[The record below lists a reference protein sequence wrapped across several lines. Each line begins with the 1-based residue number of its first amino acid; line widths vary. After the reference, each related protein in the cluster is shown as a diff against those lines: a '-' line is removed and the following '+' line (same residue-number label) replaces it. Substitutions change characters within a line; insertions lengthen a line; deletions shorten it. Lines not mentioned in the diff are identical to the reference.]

1 MSVTQSNMFD
11 RMASSAIGVRASAN
25 RGNATGLRLSGDRLR
40 ADVAAFGLAVGRKVK
55 QLFSR
60 KPQTLALD
68 YGSKVLR
75 FPSPHE
81 FEFALCA
88 RVAPPAARVAEWEHL
103 TLFELRRMATDIRK
117 LEHRY
122 AQVMTAALERGRS
135 LGRLFAKL
143 DAKAFSSDHDWRS
156 IISALSES
164 DDARL
169 DAYRQVALA
178 KYMQYLRNRQAV
190 IQHLYT
196 SRTMDAESP
205 VTAVASGSI
214 TQYSG
219 DDAAPQNLHETAI
232 FDFTDPNVAAAAGDA
247 MWLLPRG
254 ESIGITLAGHV
265 AVDVALANYAFTLE
279 TSPLGTALKDLERG
293 IHYDLRRGRNTI
305 GRDRSCDIVVDLNYK
320 EVSRRHLVIDCIDEH
335 TLILIDMS
343 SHGTRVPASRVIGAR
358 PTDNSL
364 LADKTTVGAGPTPH
378 I

>member
-1 MSVTQSNMFD
+1 
-11 RMASSAIGVRASAN
+11 MAPAAIGGQSAAGD
-25 RGNATGLRLSGDRLR
+25 GNEIGLRRTGERLR
-40 ADVAAFGLAVGRKVK
+40 ADVAAFGVAVGHQVK
-55 QLFSR
+55 QLFAR
-60 KPQTLALD
+60 KPQALTLD
-68 YGSKVLR
+68 YGSNVLR

-81 FEFALCA
+81 FEFALAA
-88 RVAPPAARVAEWEHL
+88 RVVPPATRVAEWEHL

-122 AQVMTAALERGRS
+122 AEVMTAALERGRS

-143 DAKAFSSDHDWRS
+143 DTKAFSSDHDWRS
-156 IISALSES
+156 IFGALSES
-164 DDARL
+164 DDAPL

-178 KYMQYLRNRQAV
+178 KYMQYLRNRQGV

-196 SRTMDAESP
+196 SRTTEVESP
-205 VTAVASGSI
+205 VTPAASGAV

-219 DDAAPQNLHETAI
+219 DVATPQNLHETAI
-232 FDFTDPNVAAAAGDA
+232 FDFTDHNITDDAADTL
-247 MWLLPRG
+247 WLLPRG
-254 ESIGITLAGHV
+254 ESIGVTLAGQGV
-265 AVDVALANYAFTLE
+265 IDVALANYTFSLE
-279 TSPLGTALKDLERG
+279 RSPTGAILKDVESGMRYG
-293 IHYDLRRGRNTI
+293 LRRGRNTI

-358 PTDNSL
+358 PADEPV
-364 LADKTTVGAGPTPH
+364 LADKTMVGAGPAPH